1 MVMSSM
7 VGGIVL
13 CAKSLQLCPTLQD
26 PIDRG
31 PWQAFPAA
39 CQAPLSMGFSR
50 QEYWSGL
57 PFPPP
62 GDLPVF
68 SLTSPALAG
77 SLPLVP
83 LGKHGG
89 WHYQWLLFFFMLYS
103 EIYDFQ
109 VMNRDYF
116 SNFILK
122 AVNQMKQNTL
132 PHTAF
137 TKCMNVSSLLKVKT
151 QKKSRT
157 A

>member
-1 MVMSSM
+1 
-7 VGGIVL
+7 
-13 CAKSLQLCPTLQD
+13 
-26 PIDRG
+26 
-31 PWQAFPAA
+31 
-39 CQAPLSMGFSR
+39 MGFSR

-68 SLTSPALAG
+68 SLTSPTSAG

-89 WHYQWLLFFFMLYS
+89 WHYQWFLFFFMLYS
-103 EIYDFQ
+103 EIYDFR

-122 AVNQMKQNTL
+122 AVDQMKQNTL

-137 TKCMNVSSLLKVKT
+137 TKCMNVPSLLKVKT
-151 QKKSRT
+151 QKSPGQHNTHR
-157 A
+157 